1 MTAPGGVAV
10 DGSGNLWF
18 TGTNNSYTAVPNYVT
33 EVIGIAAP
41 VVTPKATAV
50 TNNTIGTRP

>member
-1 MTAPGGVAV
+1 V